1 MKHLPFP
8 SLLLAFFLVSCS
20 QSSNTSVN
28 NGGGSAV
35 TWTIPTAGTE
45 YVFQSTAVGLPN
57 IPPDTAVIVTTGQH
71 LGGKTNVITYAD
83 HAGTIGTSFYNIEN
97 NGDISD
103 GNYITDGLGD
113 TTYVWT
119 TFPTGSQQPIS
130 DPVTDTTEVGIHI
143 FRSNVRTFVGAETL
157 TTIAG
162 PFSTLHVRQTSINV

>member
-1 MKHLPFP
+1 M
-8 SLLLAFFLVSCS
+8 
-20 QSSNTSVN
+20 
-28 NGGGSAV
+28 
-35 TWTIPTAGTE
+35 
-45 YVFQSTAVGLPN
+45 
-57 IPPDTAVIVTTGQH
+57 TGQH
-71 LGGKTNVITYAD
+71 LGGKTNVIDYD
-83 HAGTIGTSFYNIEN
+83 ENNSGSVGTSFYNIES

-130 DPVTDTTEVGIHI
+130 DPVTDTIESGIHI

-162 PFSTLHVRQTSINV
+162 PFSTLHVRQTSIDIISGPDSLDCNASDTSILDRWYAPAIGLYVKVNSSGTDDGVTSEPSEVDLIKYLPK